1 MPARLRARLY
11 ALLRLFRIFHRDRFE
26 DAMADEMRFHL
37 DARIADLARSGVP
50 RDRAERQARLEFG
63 GVERAKE
70 ECRQTRGVRALDE
83 IRQDFRF
90 AMRMFLRNKAFTL
103 TAVSALALGIGA
115 TTAVFSV
122 VKTVLLDPLPYR
134 GADRMVQL
142 LIVTVASGRAPNA
155 SVPKFAVWRDQTSV
169 FEDVAGYNPRAPG
182 VNLTGEGDPYPIR
195 SVPVAADYFRLF
207 GVPVV
212 KGRTFTAGEDRPN
225 GPPVVVI
232 SHGLWMRRYGGD
244 PNIVGQAIQIG
255 GRSRTVV
262 GIVGPTFVMDPYP
275 PADV

>member
-37 DARIADLARSGVP
+37 DARIADLTRSGVP

-142 LIVTVASGRAPNA
+142 LRRVSTHESCSESTAAMAWTSMTTTNAERRASFSSSCLTV
-155 SVPKFAVWRDQTSV
+155 
-169 FEDVAGYNPRAPG
+169 
-182 VNLTGEGDPYPIR
+182 
-195 SVPVAADYFRLF
+195 
-207 GVPVV
+207 
-212 KGRTFTAGEDRPN
+212 
-225 GPPVVVI
+225 
-232 SHGLWMRRYGGD
+232 H
-244 PNIVGQAIQIG
+244 
-255 GRSRTVV
+255 
-262 GIVGPTFVMDPYP
+262 
-275 PADV
+275 